1 MSSETE
7 GPGDTGRSLFGRLVA
22 GFSALGTGW
31 IFFLM
36 VLICADVLSRDL
48 FNAPILGV
56 AEMVQFSIV
65 GIVFLQ
71 LPQTLRSGGLTRSDV
86 LLAGIVRRWPRGAYV
101 MLGLFDLIGAT
112 LFAIIFITTV
122 PLLKAA
128 YLNSEFY
135 GATGVVQIPTWPL
148 KLLILVGCAALAVQ
162 FLLDAWKAA
171 KIAAGRLA
179 PAPIQGA
186 PE

>member
-7 GPGDTGRSLFGRLVA
+7 GPGEARQSLFGRGVA
-22 GFSALGTGW
+22 GLSALGTGW

-36 VLICADVLSRDL
+36 LMICADVFSRDF

-71 LPQTLRSGGLTRSDV
+71 LPQTLRSGSLTRSDV
-86 LLAGIVRRWPRGAYV
+86 LLSGIVRRWPRGAYV
-101 MLGLFDLIGAT
+101 MQGLFDLIGAA
-112 LFAIIFITTV
+112 LFGIIFITTV

-128 YLNSEFY
+128 YVDNEFY
-135 GATGVVQIPTWPL
+135 GSTGVVQIPTWPL
-148 KLLILVGCAALAVQ
+148 KLLILVGCAAMAVQ
-162 FLLDAWKAA
+162 FLLHAWKAA
-171 KIAAGRLA
+171 QIAAGRIA
-179 PAPIQGA
+179 SIPIQGA

>member
-1 MSSETE
+1 MSGETASS
-7 GPGDTGRSLFGRLVA
+7 GNTGQGAFGRLVA
-22 GFSALGTGW
+22 IFSALGTAW

-36 VLICADVLSRDL
+36 VMICADVFSRDA
-48 FNAPILGV
+48 FSAPILGV

-86 LLAGIVRRWPRGAYV
+86 LLSGIVRRWPRGGYV
-101 MLGLFDLIGAT
+101 MQGLFDLTGAA
-112 LFAIIFITTV
+112 LFGIIFFTTV

-128 YLNSEFY
+128 YVNSEFY
-135 GATGVVQIPTWPL
+135 GSTGVVQIPTWPL
-148 KLLILVGCAALAVQ
+148 KLLILIGCAAMAVQ
-162 FLLDAWKAA
+162 FLLHAWQAA
-171 KIAAGRLA
+171 RIAAGRIA
-179 PAPIQGA
+179 SVPIQGA

>member
-1 MSSETE
+1 MGEETVRA
-7 GPGDTGRSLFGRLVA
+7 GDDGHSGFSRLVA
-22 GFSALGTGW
+22 FFSAVGTGW

-36 VLICADVLSRDL
+36 LLICADVFSRDA
-48 FNAPILGV
+48 FNVPILGV

-86 LLAGIVRRWPRGAYV
+86 LLSGIVRRWPRGAYV
-101 MLGLFDLIGAT
+101 MQGVFDLTGAA
-112 LFAIIFITTV
+112 LFAIILFTTV
-122 PLLKAA
+122 PLLTAA
-128 YLNSEFY
+128 YVNNEFY

-148 KLLILVGCAALAVQ
+148 KLLILVGCATMALQ
-162 FLLDAWKAA
+162 FLLHAWRDAM
-171 KIAAGRLA
+171 IALGRL
-179 PAPIQGA
+179 PSVPIEGA